1 MKKLFLLNILI
12 ISCLF
17 SGAFS
22 AEPVPAAISVPSAS
36 AAHGAPAAKD
46 MYVYFLDVGQG
57 DSIFIHTPNGKNIL
71 IDAGPV
77 DEGFDAGKE
86 IVLPFLRKKNVT
98 RIDTMVASHAHGDH
112 IGGLPSIMEE
122 LPVGEVLDTGFVYPS
137 PFYEKFLKTINA
149 KKIPYHI
156 VQKDDVLKWDPDLSV
171 KVLSPRRGHFFED
184 PNNNSIVIRMVYK
197 NMSFMFAGDAED
209 LAEYEIVSNYK
220 KSDLASVILK
230 VPHHGSHTS
239 STDVFLEAVQP
250 EVGIIMAGRFN
261 RFHLPNKAILQR
273 YSDYG
278 IELHRT
284 DTEGTIFVS
293 TDGNTYVLKALGF
306 K

>member
-1 MKKLFLLNILI
+1 MKKLFLWNVLFIA
-12 ISCLF
+12 CLF
-17 SGAFS
+17 SGAF
-22 AEPVPAAISVPSAS
+22 AAPVPAADPSTAQS
-36 AAHGAPAAKD
+36 AAPGVPTGKE

-86 IVLPFLRKKNVT
+86 IVLPFLRKKNVK
-98 RIDTMVASHAHGDH
+98 RIDTIVASHAHGDH

-149 KKIPYHI
+149 KKIPYRI

-209 LAEYEIVSNYK
+209 LAEYEIISNYK

-250 EVGIIMAGRFN
+250 EVGVIMAGRFN
-261 RFHLPNKAILQR
+261 RFHLPNKAILKR
-273 YSDYG
+273 YADYG

-284 DTEGTIFVS
+284 DTEGTIFIT
-293 TDGNTYVLKALGF
+293 TDGETYALKPLGF